1 MAVKTQGVSPSN
13 LLTQH
18 VTENDI
24 MDYNAMTRSVLVR
37 RNAALT
43 MICACVESGKPHAF
57 IPWLFST
64 MIDEVLPVEKCE
76 PHKLVG
82 FLLVARHSFSHLN
95 KCHDK
100 INNPEALATHLCQV
114 K

>member
-1 MAVKTQGVSPSN
+1 MNQN
-13 LLTQH
+13 H
-18 VTENDI
+18 
-24 MDYNAMTRSVLVR
+24 MTRSVLVR

-57 IPWLFST
+57 IPWLIST

-100 INNPEALATHLCQV
+100 INNPETLATHLCQV
-114 K
+114 KWGLFAGDCTVQHFLERRCLKLI